1 MADTRAAM
9 IGITGLDKSF
19 GAHKALDGM
28 ALQVGAGEVYALLG
42 ANGAGKTTTIQLLL
56 GFLQP
61 DRGEVRV
68 AGIDPAREP
77 QQARAVT
84 AYIPEQVALYPAL
97 SGLENLAYFAALA
110 GHRLADAQGHALLL
124 RAGLAAEAHGRR
136 LEVYSK
142 GMRQKV
148 GIAIALAKQA
158 RVLVLD
164 EPMSGL
170 DPQAA
175 NELCLLVRQLADAGS
190 AVLMATHDI
199 FRARQLAD
207 RIGILRAGVK
217 RAELRAADMDAQE
230 LQALYLQHMGA

>member
-1 MADTRAAM
+1 M
-9 IGITGLDKSF
+9 IEATGLGKTF
-19 GAHKALDGM
+19 GTNQALDAM
-28 ALQVGAGEVYALLG
+28 DLQVPPGEVYALLG
-42 ANGAGKTTTIQLLL
+42 ANGAGKTTTINLLL

-61 DRGEVRV
+61 DAGQVRV
-68 AGIDPAREP
+68 AGFDPAAQPE
-77 QQARAVT
+77 QARAVT
-84 AYIPEQVALYPAL
+84 AYIPEQVALYPSL

-110 GHRLADAQGHALLL
+110 GRALADGEARALLQ
-124 RAGLAAEAHGRR
+124 RAGLAAEAAERR
-136 LEVYSK
+136 LGDYSK

-148 GIAIALAKQA
+148 GIAIALAKEA

-175 NELCLLVRQLADAGS
+175 NEFCTLVRQLADAGS

-207 RIGILRAGVK
+207 RIGILRAGRK
-217 RAELRAADMDAQE
+217 RAELRAAELDAQE

>member
-1 MADTRAAM
+1 M
-9 IGITGLDKSF
+9 IEVTSLSKSF
-19 GAHKALDGM
+19 GTNKALDAM
-28 ALQVGAGEVYALLG
+28 DLRVGAGEVYALLG
-42 ANGAGKTTTIQLLL
+42 ANGAGKTTTISLLL
-56 GFLQP
+56 GFLRADAGQ
-61 DRGEVRV
+61 VRV
-68 AGIDPAREP
+68 AGIDPAADPER
-77 QQARAVT
+77 ARAVT
-84 AYIPEQVALYPAL
+84 AYIPEQVSLYPSF

-110 GHRLADAQGHALLL
+110 GKKLNDAEGRALLQ
-124 RAGLAAEAHGRR
+124 RAGLAAEAAERR
-136 LEVYSK
+136 LGDYSK

-175 NELCLLVRQLADAGS
+175 NEFCTLVRQVADAGS

-207 RIGILRAGVK
+207 RIGILRGGQK
-217 RAELRAADMDAQE
+217 RAELRAADIDAAG
-230 LQALYLQHMGA
+230 LQAVYLQHMGV